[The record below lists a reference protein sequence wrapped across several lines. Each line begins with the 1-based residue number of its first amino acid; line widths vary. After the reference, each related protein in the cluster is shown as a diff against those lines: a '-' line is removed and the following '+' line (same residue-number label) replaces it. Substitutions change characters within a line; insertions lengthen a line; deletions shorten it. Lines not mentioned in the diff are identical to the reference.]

1 VTKSVGRKFRREK
14 TMGKIV
20 IAYKILPSESTV
32 DLEVLKE
39 KIKKQL
45 SDIASIQRF
54 AEEPIAF
61 GLSALKVNMI
71 LPEKDGILDETEKR
85 ITDLEEVGQIQTLGV
100 TRL

>member
-1 VTKSVGRKFRREK
+1 
-14 TMGKIV
+14 MGKIV

-32 DLEVLKE
+32 DLEMLKE

-45 SDIASIQRF
+45 ADVATIQRF

-61 GLSALKVNMI
+61 GLSALKVNVV
-71 LPEKDGILDETEKR
+71 LPERDGILDETEKL
-85 ITDLEEVGQIQTLGV
+85 IMAIEEVGQIDTLGL

>member
-1 VTKSVGRKFRREK
+1 
-14 TMGKIV
+14 MGKIV

-45 SDIASIQRF
+45 SGIASIQRF

-61 GLSALKVNMI
+61 GLCALKVNMV

-85 ITDLEEVGQIQTLGV
+85 MTGIKEVGQIQTLGV

>member
-1 VTKSVGRKFRREK
+1 
-14 TMGKIV
+14 M

-45 SDIASIQRF
+45 ADIASIQRF

-61 GLSALKVNMI
+61 GLSALKVNMV
-71 LPEKDGILDETEKR
+71 LPERDGILDETEKR
-85 ITDLEEVGQIQTLGV
+85 ITDIEEVGQIHTLGV